1 MVLLTNAESLVEEVE
16 FDMIKLCIYK
26 KMQGHIEDT
35 PGSDDI
41 LLEIDA
47 AIEEYKRFL
56 ILKIENPDVGMSPTK
71 SMDEVWHFHILDTK
85 KYAEDC
91 DRMFGTFLHHTP
103 GYGPHDSPGRPHDW
117 LGRVDGT
124 AESFEE
130 MKEHYRTQM
139 DLGFGGF
146 IESMEVMKKH
156 YRARFGHDP
165 ISLPAWCVTDPDLVC
180 E

>member
-1 MVLLTNAESLVEEVE
+1 MLAGDEMAQLTNAENLVEEIG

-26 KMQGHIEDT
+26 KMQGHIDDTPSSEDT
-35 PGSDDI
+35 

-56 ILKIENPDVGMSPTK
+56 ILKIENPDVRMSPTK
-71 SMDEVWHFHILDTK
+71 PMDEVWHFHILDTK
-85 KYAEDC
+85 KYAADC
-91 DRMFGTFLHHTP
+91 DRMFGAFLNHTP
-103 GYGPHDSPGRPHDW
+103 GYGPHDSPGR
-117 LGRVDGT
+117 VDGT
-124 AESFEE
+124 SESFEA

-139 DLGFGGF
+139 ELGLGGF
-146 IESMEVMKKH
+146 IESMEEMKQL

-165 ISLPAWCVTDPDLVC
+165 ISLPAWCMTEPDGVC